1 MGRTGVQLL
10 VVHLQRRK
18 MQKEEKDTLL
28 FQHYSGTH
36 QITTIQVYI
45 QCLYFDKVCLNWTIL
60 REINT
65 QGLSFFFFNAYHVLN
80 RRKVLNQIIQL
91 MQREHGRE

>member
-28 FQHYSGTH
+28 FQHYSGTR

-65 QGLSFFFFNAYHVLN
+65 QGLFFFFNAYHVLN
-80 RRKVLNQIIQL
+80 RSLESNNPVNAKRTWA
-91 MQREHGRE
+91 

>member
-1 MGRTGVQLL
+1 MQLL
-10 VVHLQRRK
+10 VVHLQKEK

-28 FQHYSGTH
+28 FQNYSGTR

-60 REINT
+60 RKINT
-65 QGLSFFFFNAYHVLN
+65 QGFFFFFEAYQKESLESNNPVNAK
-80 RRKVLNQIIQL
+80 RTWA
-91 MQREHGRE
+91 

>member
-1 MGRTGVQLL
+1 MQLL
-10 VVHLQRRK
+10 VVHLQKEK

-28 FQHYSGTH
+28 FQNYSGTR

-60 REINT
+60 RKINT
-65 QGLSFFFFNAYHVLN
+65 QGFFFFFLRHT

-91 MQREHGRE
+91 MQREHGHE